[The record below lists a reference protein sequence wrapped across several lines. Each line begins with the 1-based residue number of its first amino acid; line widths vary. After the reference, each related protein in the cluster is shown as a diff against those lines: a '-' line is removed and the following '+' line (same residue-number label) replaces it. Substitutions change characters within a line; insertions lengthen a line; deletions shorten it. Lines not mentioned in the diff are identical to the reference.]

1 MINQWLII
9 FCYFHEVL
17 IPQTIHLQV
26 IGILTDNLRHWMK
39 LIFICLMSSYHELL
53 YFHTPIDIRSRLRG
67 YYKNWSVSADYLPY
81 LLPLLHFVCHNS
93 SRPFSLTNEF
103 DFVRVVCWC
112 CSCFCYR
119 TWCCC
124 TSNYRCIHFAIL
136 ATSKDIILSCS
147 DSFHLKYFTIDAKL
161 AEGSFTHIDD
171 MTHERGKKPTVIF
184 PRSHVKVML
193 FLPNNKKANLPRW
206 DSTFLLPQLLSY
218 KRCYSRLKASTFV
231 VYCTVDYTLH

>member
-1 MINQWLII
+1 MNCSI
-9 FCYFHEVL
+9 F
-17 IPQTIHLQV
+17 ILQ
-26 IGILTDNLRHWMK
+26 
-39 LIFICLMSSYHELL
+39 LIFVRDYG
-53 YFHTPIDIRSRLRG
+53 DITRIE
-67 YYKNWSVSADYLPY
+67 VPY

-161 AEGSFTHIDD
+161 AEGSFTHK
-171 MTHERGKKPTVIF
+171 MTWRTSEEKNQLAFSLALMSKSCSFYQTTKKQTYHDEIPHF
-184 PRSHVKVML
+184 CC
-193 FLPNNKKANLPRW
+193 
-206 DSTFLLPQLLSY
+206 LSY
-218 KRCYSRLKASTFV
+218 CRTNGATAG
-231 VYCTVDYTLH
+231 